1 MLEIKTIVLNINECV
16 SFDGMVNICLSE
28 GWELVRREIIPAHTP
43 DRYTLLYAELERVI
57 DEPEEQLDMESYA
70 RWEITRSPRNPYRCS
85 ACGYTA
91 AEQWKTC
98 PDCKR
103 IMVGE

>member
-1 MLEIKTIVLNINECV
+1 MLEIKTISNTNKAD
-16 SFDGMVNICLSE
+16 FDDSVNFALKD
-28 GWELVRREIIPAHTP
+28 GWELVRRELFITDLTP
-43 DRYTLLYAELERVI
+43 FYYAELERVI

-91 AEQWKTC
+91 AEPWKTC

-103 IMVGE
+103 IIIGE